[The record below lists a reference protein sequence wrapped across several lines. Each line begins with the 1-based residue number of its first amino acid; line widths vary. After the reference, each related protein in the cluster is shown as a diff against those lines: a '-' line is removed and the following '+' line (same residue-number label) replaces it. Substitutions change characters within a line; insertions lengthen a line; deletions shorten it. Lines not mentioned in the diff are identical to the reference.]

1 MLLVASKHQ
10 QEAKVA
16 TRIGVDIGGTF
27 TDLVYYVEET
37 GETFEG
43 KVPTVPHAP
52 EEGVVHAVKA
62 HVPPEVIE
70 NAAFF
75 LHGTTVGLNALLERR
90 GSVVGLITTEGFRDV
105 LEIRRGDR
113 AEMYNLFWK
122 QPEPLVPRHRRIGV
136 PERVMATGEVY
147 KPLDEDAVRAALKLQ
162 VADNVDAIAV
172 CLLNAF
178 ANPAHELRIEA
189 ILREEGYAGGISLSH
204 RISGEFREYERTSTT
219 VIDAFVRGRMA
230 NYLQRLDGRLRELG
244 FKGASLITRSGSGS
258 MTFAEAEARP
268 FETIMSG
275 PVGGAHGAS
284 ELAQDL
290 GIDALITADVGG
302 TSFDT
307 ALVLHGAPQV
317 LYEGSIDGMP
327 VQTPWVDVRSIGAG
341 GGSIAHVDLGGLMR
355 VGPQSAG
362 AVPGPAA
369 YRKGGTEPTMT
380 DAALYLGM
388 LGPGRLASGIELD
401 VAAAEAAL
409 KRVGEK
415 LGQDVEATAIGVMR
429 IAAAAMGGAMRE
441 VTVEQGLD
449 PRGMVLLP
457 FGGAGPL
464 MAALLAD
471 ELRMNTIVVPP
482 FAGNFSAWGLLG
494 ADMVQSSARTRVMD
508 LDEAGLVASGGILAQ
523 LFSEISS
530 RTDARTDGVKSAKLD
545 LRYKGQEHTLSVD
558 VPLDGKGAFALSA
571 EQVAE
576 LFIAAYLTT
585 FGSRLPAKVEIVAT
599 RATYRVHL
607 PKRQQ
612 KHIVTTGTGTGAV
625 TETISAWSFLN
636 KRRMSFD
643 IVAREAIGTELRGPA
658 IVTEATSTLYVDD
671 GWVVSNGGH
680 GELVLKRKV

>member
-1 MLLVASKHQ
+1 M
-10 QEAKVA
+10 A

-27 TDLVYYVEET
+27 TDLVYYIEET

-43 KVPTVPHAP
+43 KVQTVPHAP

-113 AEMYNLFWK
+113 AEMYNLFWQ
-122 QPEPLVPRHRRIGV
+122 QPEPLVPRHRRLGV
-136 PERVMATGEVY
+136 PGRVMATGEVY
-147 KPLDEDAVRAALKLQ
+147 RELEEDAVRAALRVLM
-162 VADNVDAIAV
+162 ADKVDAIAV

-189 ILREEGYAGGISLSH
+189 ILREEGYLGGISLSH

-230 NYLQRLDGRLRELG
+230 NYLQRLDARLRELG

-290 GIDALITADVGG
+290 GIKALITADVGG

-307 ALVLHGAPQV
+307 ALVLDGAPQV
-317 LYEGSIDGMP
+317 LYEGTIDGMP
-327 VQTPWVDVRSIGAG
+327 VQTPWVDVRSIGSG

-369 YRKGGTEPTMT
+369 YRKGGIEPTMT
-380 DAALYLGM
+380 DAALYLGI
-388 LGPGRLASGIELD
+388 LGPGRLASGIVLD

-464 MAALLAD
+464 MAVLLAD
-471 ELRMNTIVVPP
+471 ELRMNTIIVPP

-508 LDEAGLVASGGILAQ
+508 LDEAGLSAAGEILAQ
-523 LFSEISS
+523 LFSEIGS

-558 VPLDGKGAFALSA
+558 VPLNADGAFSLAA
-571 EQVAE
+571 EDVADR
-576 LFIAAYLTT
+576 FIAAYLTT

-612 KHIVTTGTGTGAV
+612 KHMVITGSGAV

-636 KRRMSFD
+636 KRRMSFA
-643 IVAREAIGTELRGPA
+643 VVPREAISTELHGPA

-671 GWVVSNGGH
+671 GWVVTHGGH
-680 GELVLKRKV
+680 GELVLKRKG